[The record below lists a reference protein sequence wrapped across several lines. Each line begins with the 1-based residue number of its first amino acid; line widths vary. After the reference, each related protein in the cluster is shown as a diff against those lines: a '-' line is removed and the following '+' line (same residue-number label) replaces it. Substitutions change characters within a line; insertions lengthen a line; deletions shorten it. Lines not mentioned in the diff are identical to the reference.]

1 MKLSKLANFC
11 FIYSIFAWF
20 LFTALTTVS
29 FSNTDALIENKDDFP
44 SLFLSGVIA
53 AKNMSS
59 SIAVLKNLDTGK
71 TVIRKVGESIFDM
84 ELTHVF
90 QDGIILKKGEKIF
103 WLLLEKSL
111 HFKTD
116 LETLKRS
123 KGHEKVALENNLPKR
138 EFDRAE
144 VMERAERERALII
157 KDTSVIPNYVN
168 GKIDGFK
175 VTGLPKTGIA
185 SEVGIQKGDVIKEVN
200 GMKLNS
206 LSALVMLYS
215 KISVEERYE
224 VLIERDKK
232 LIRQVYIL
240 K

>member
-44 SLFLSGVIA
+44 SLSLSGVIV

-175 VTGLPKTGIA
+175 VIGLPKTGIA
-185 SEVGIQKGDVIKEVN
+185 SEVGLQKGDVIKEVN